1 MSTITAI
8 LEPDSDG
15 CVHLPVPE
23 EMRHGKVRV
32 VASLQEAEG
41 SVPDAAAEAE
51 DTAIAQRVQALNP
64 VSPEAAA
71 RVAALFRLQA
81 SMTARG
87 VDFEEWKRSIHDA
100 RR

>member
-8 LEPDSDG
+8 LAPDSEG

-23 EMRHGKVRV
+23 EMRQGKVRV
-32 VASLQEAEG
+32 VASLQEAEAPA
-41 SVPDAAAEAE
+41 PDLATEAPE
-51 DTAIAQRVQALNP
+51 TAISQKVKELQP

-71 RVAALFRLQA
+71 RVTALLQLQA

-87 VDFEEWKRSIHDA
+87 VDFEEWKHSIHDA